1 MKLYEVNEAIQ
12 SLLLQLEPDPETG
25 EIAMDDDAILA
36 ELNGLQMERSRIL
49 EYLAKLTLNARAEA
63 AALKDEEKR
72 LRDRRAS
79 LERRDERLMVIL
91 DRECNGEKTDCG
103 VATISYRKTTRVEV
117 ADSEKAVRWLKRNK
131 HLDCFRVP
139 APEVAK
145 TEVKKLL
152 TAGKKVP
159 GTTLV
164 QDVSCS
170 LR

>member
-25 EIAMDDDAILA
+25 EIAKDDDAILA
-36 ELNGLQMERSRIL
+36 ELNGLQLERSRIL
-49 EYLAKLTLNARAEA
+49 VYLAKLTLNARAEV

-79 LERRDERLMVIL
+79 LERRDERLMAIL

>member
-25 EIAMDDDAILA
+25 EIPMDDDAIIA

-49 EYLAKLTLNARAEA
+49 EYLAKLTLNTRAEA

-79 LERRDERLMVIL
+79 LERRDERLMGIL
-91 DRECNGEKTDCG
+91 DRECAGEKTDCG
-103 VATISYRKTTRVEV
+103 VATVSYRKTTRVEV

-131 HLDCFRVP
+131 YLDCYRVP

-145 TEVKKLL
+145 AEVKKLL
-152 TAGKKVP
+152 TAGEKVP

>member
-1 MKLYEVNEAIQ
+1 MKLYEVDQAIQ
-12 SLLLQLEPDPETG
+12 SLLSQLEPDPETG
-25 EIAMDDDAILA
+25 EIPMEADVILT

-79 LERRDERLMVIL
+79 LDRRDERLMGIL
-91 DRECNGEKTDCG
+91 DRECAGEKTDCG
-103 VATISYRKTTRVEV
+103 VATVSYRKTTRVEV

-131 HLDCFRVP
+131 YLDCYRVP

-145 TEVKKLL
+145 AEVKKLHAL
-152 TAGKKVP
+152 
-159 GTTLV
+159 
-164 QDVSCS
+164 
-170 LR
+170 